1 MYYEALAKELLT
13 IKVDLLRDPTQ
24 QKLSKMLRGEMFVL
38 NYLNEHEGEV
48 HPKEL
53 SEKLSVSTARIA
65 TLLGHMEEKNLI
77 TRFTDAADNRQI
89 IVRLTDSG
97 REVIDKARA
106 ELFRYVTKMLEDLGP
121 DDANEFIRL
130 QKKLHQNYLQTAN
143 AG

>member
-77 TRFTDAADNRQI
+77 TRFTDAADNRQV

-97 REVIDKARA
+97 REVIDKART